1 MKILI
6 TGVAGFIGF
15 HVASKLISK
24 NFKVIGIDNLNNY
37 YEVSLKKSRLKN
49 ILNNSNR
56 RKFKFYLKDIRDQKS
71 IKNIFSKEKPE
82 VVIHLAAQAG
92 VRYSLINPRLYVETN
107 IMGFFNILEESKK
120 NNIKH
125 FLYASSSSVYG
136 ANKKIPFSEND
147 QANHPLQL
155 YAGTKRSNELIA
167 HSYSYL
173 YNLPTTGL
181 RFFTVYGPWGR
192 PDMSVFIFTK
202 KILNKEIIKISDG
215 EIYRD
220 YTYISDISDCI
231 FSLINKAP
239 KKKTSLY
246 KDFLPNNSSIAPYSI
261 LNIGNNK
268 PVKLTKLIEI
278 IEEELNIKSKKKFFK
293 KNPMDMNRTYA
304 DINEIKR
311 KFNFSNRVPIEEGIK
326 NFVIWFK
333 NYYKK

>member
-1 MKILI
+1 MKVLI
-6 TGVAGFIGF
+6 TGVAGFVGF

-24 NFKVIGIDNLNNY
+24 NFKVVGIDNLNNY

-49 ILNNSNR
+49 ILNNSNS
-56 RKFKFYLKDIRDQKS
+56 KNFKFYLKDIRDQKA
-71 IKNIFSKEKPE
+71 IKNIFFKEKPE

-92 VRYSLINPRLYVETN
+92 VRYSLINPRLYMETN
-107 IMGFFNILEESKK
+107 IMGFFNIIEESKK

-136 ANKKIPFSEND
+136 ANKKIPFSETD
-147 QANHPLQL
+147 QASHPLQL
-155 YAGTKRSNELIA
+155 YAATKRSDELIA
-167 HSYSYL
+167 HTYSYL

-202 KILNKEIIKISDG
+202 KILNREIIKISDG

-220 YTYISDISDCI
+220 YTYISDICECI

-239 KKKTSLY
+239 KKTSYAY

-261 LNIGNNK
+261 FNIGNNK
-268 PVKLTKLIEI
+268 PVKLTKLIKI
-278 IEEELNIKSKKKFFK
+278 IEEELKIKSKKKFFK
-293 KNPMDMNRTYA
+293 KNSMDMNYTYA
-304 DINEIKR
+304 DIDEIKS
-311 KFNFSNRVPIEEGIK
+311 KFKFSNRTTIEEGIK
-326 NFVIWFK
+326 NFVNWFK
-333 NYYKK
+333 DYYKI